1 MMTPDETIG
10 PQPTVAG
17 LPPLPQVP
25 PLGSLLSP
33 VGGLV
38 AGAMPAAGQLAATP
52 GQRHAKKAR
61 PRDDEP
67 TDDKDKADDVKDPT
81 KATSGDGESE
91 RAPVHAERDPKSDR
105 LQAPVAARLD
115 SDNSPGPPAGTPPQD
130 RR

>member
-1 MMTPDETIG
+1 MG
-10 PQPTVAG
+10 PGPLPMVPG
-17 LPPLPQVP
+17 LPPFPQVP

-38 AGAMPAAGQLAATP
+38 AGAMPAAGQHAATP

-67 TDDKDKADDVKDPT
+67 SDDKDKADDGKDPT

-91 RAPVHAERDPKSDR
+91 RALVHAERDPKSDR
-105 LQAPVAARLD
+105 LQAPAMARLD
-115 SDNSPGPPAGTPPQD
+115 SDNPAGPPAGTPPQD

>member
-1 MMTPDETIG
+1 MG
-10 PQPTVAG
+10 PGPLPMVPG
-17 LPPLPQVP
+17 LPPFPQVP

-38 AGAMPAAGQLAATP
+38 AGAMPAAGQLAATS

-67 TDDKDKADDVKDPT
+67 SDKDKADDDKDST

-91 RAPVHAERDPKSDR
+91 RAPVHADRDPKSDR
-105 LQAPVAARLD
+105 LQAPVADTLG
-115 SDNSPGPPAGTPPQD
+115 SDNPPTQPDGTPPQD